1 MGYWNETAAIF
12 DSCFQHC
19 LMTLLKGLLM
29 NLYNQ
34 IQGLN
39 VNCFVVLTKFDDIT
53 FEPVPAQSESND
65 DKWTFYVHF

>member
-1 MGYWNETAAIF
+1 
-12 DSCFQHC
+12 
-19 LMTLLKGLLM
+19 MTLLKGLLM

-39 VNCFVVLTKFDDIT
+39 VNYFVVQFVTKFDDIT

-65 DKWTFYVHF
+65 DK

>member
-1 MGYWNETAAIF
+1 
-12 DSCFQHC
+12 
-19 LMTLLKGLLM
+19 MTLLKGLLM

-65 DKWTFYVHF
+65 DK